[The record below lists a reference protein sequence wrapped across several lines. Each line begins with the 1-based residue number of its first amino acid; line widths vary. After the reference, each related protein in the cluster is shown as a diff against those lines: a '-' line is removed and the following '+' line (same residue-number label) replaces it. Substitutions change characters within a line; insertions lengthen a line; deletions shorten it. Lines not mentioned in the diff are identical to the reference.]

1 MTLLLYQAGL
11 NLVQKT
17 SQRDDTKAVS
27 DWFEPRPEDKSKRWH
42 CCCVRLV
49 WTSSRRQVKE
59 MTLLL
64 CQAGLNLVQKTSQ
77 RDDTVAVSGWF
88 EPRPEDKS
96 NRWHCCCVRLVWTT
110 SRRQVKEMTL
120 LLCQTGI
127 NLVQKTSQRDDT
139 VVVSGWFEPRPEDKS
154 KRWQCCCVRL
164 VWTSSRR
171 QVKDMTL
178 LLCQAG
184 LNLVQK
190 TSQRDNTVAVSDWYE
205 PRPEDKSKRWHW
217 CCVRLVWTSS
227 RRQVKE
233 MTLSLCQAGLNLV
246 QKISQRDDTVAV
258 SGWFEPRPEDKS
270 KIWHCCCVRLVWT
283 SSRRQVKEMTLLLCQ
298 AGINLVQKTSQR
310 DDTVAMSDWYEP
322 CPEDKSKRWHCCY
335 ARLVWTSSR
344 RQVKDMAL

>member
-1 MTLLLYQAGL
+1 M
-11 NLVQKT
+11 
-17 SQRDDTKAVS
+17 
-27 DWFEPRPEDKSKRWH
+27 
-42 CCCVRLV
+42 
-49 WTSSRRQVKE
+49 
-59 MTLLL
+59 LL
-64 CQAGLNLVQKTSQ
+64 C
-77 RDDTVAVSGWF
+77 
-88 EPRPEDKS
+88 
-96 NRWHCCCVRLVWTT
+96 H
-110 SRRQVKEMTL
+110 
-120 LLCQTGI
+120 
-127 NLVQKTSQRDDT
+127 
-139 VVVSGWFEPRPEDKS
+139 
-154 KRWQCCCVRL
+154 
-164 VWTSSRR
+164 
-171 QVKDMTL
+171 
-178 LLCQAG
+178 AG

-270 KIWHCCCVRLVWT
+270 KIWHCCCFRLVWT

-310 DDTVAMSDWYEP
+310 DGTVAMSDWYEP